1 MSFMKP
7 TILLAACLVALPVF
21 AGEDKSVTKTESVT
35 LKTTIEA
42 IDHDMRTVTLKD
54 KSGILETLYAGPDI
68 KRFDELKVGDV
79 VTFKYSES
87 VAVAIRK
94 PGEPVAASKTSDP
107 VIARGA
113 GAKPSGSMTQQQTGH
128 VTIKAVD
135 PKTSAVT
142 FTTEDGRTMTA
153 KVDDKGIVKNV
164 KPGDKVELT
173 YTTALLISV
182 E

>member
-1 MSFMKP
+1 M
-7 TILLAACLVALPVF
+7 
-21 AGEDKSVTKTESVT
+21 
-35 LKTTIEA
+35 
-42 IDHDMRTVTLKD
+42 
-54 KSGILETLYAGPDI
+54 
-68 KRFDELKVGDV
+68 

-87 VAVAIRK
+87 VAVSIRK
-94 PGEPVAASKTSDP
+94 PGEPVAASKTTDP
-107 VIARGA
+107 VIARGT

-142 FTTEDGRTMTA
+142 FTTEDGHTMTA
-153 KVDDKGIVKNV
+153 RVEDKSLVKNV
-164 KPGDKVELT
+164 HPGDKVELT